1 MDANHPER
9 YGFFVPSV
17 DIVYQDIS
25 QRNQAEIFLENIE
38 RYLKNDGLGILVVKA
53 RSIDVSLKPK
63 EAYEIVS
70 DKLKEQKIK
79 ILDTIELAPYE
90 KDHAAIV
97 VSLSF

>member
-1 MDANHPER
+1 M
-9 YGFFVPSV
+9 
-17 DIVYQDIS
+17 
-25 QRNQAEIFLENIE
+25 
-38 RYLKNDGLGILVVKA
+38 VKA

-97 VSLSF
+97 VST